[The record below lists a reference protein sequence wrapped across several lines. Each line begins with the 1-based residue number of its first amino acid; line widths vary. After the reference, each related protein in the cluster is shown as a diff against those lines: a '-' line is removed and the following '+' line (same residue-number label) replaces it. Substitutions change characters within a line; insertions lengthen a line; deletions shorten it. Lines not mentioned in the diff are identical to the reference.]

1 MIKNLVAEK
10 KEERNKRRLEK
21 KESSHLKVSISV
33 FVKNFI
39 YLPDRWDIVPL
50 MILRHSSKTMN
61 NNEIF

>member
-39 YLPDRWDIVPL
+39 YLPDR
-50 MILRHSSKTMN
+50 
-61 NNEIF
+61 